1 MKFIKRIKIGI
12 REIKQKNKVKE
23 YLIQKEKENL
33 EENGYKI
40 YSQNDE
46 DGIINYVFSKI
57 KTKSNKF
64 VEIGI
69 EDGIECNTRNLVEN
83 FGWEGIMID
92 GNTKETKRAREF
104 YLSDRVSIVNSIVTP
119 NNINKFI
126 SEDVDLLSIDVDGS
140 DYWLWKAVKYNPSL
154 VIIEY
159 NSTFYDKSI
168 TIPYS
173 DSFRK
178 EFHPDWLLHSA
189 GLNAFIKLGK
199 EKGYKFIY
207 ANGINAF
214 FLRYD
219 SDENNQFKELT
230 FEEGYRENLGRRI
243 WGTPE
248 EQFNLIKDRE
258 IVNV

>member
-1 MKFIKRIKIGI
+1 MKILKRIKIGL
-12 REIKQKNKVKE
+12 RELEQRKKVKE
-23 YLIQKEKENL
+23 YLIQKERDRL
-33 EENGYKI
+33 EDNGYKI

-46 DGIINYVFSKI
+46 DGIINYIFSKI

-83 FGWEGIMID
+83 FGWEGIMVD
-92 GNTKETKRAREF
+92 GNKKETKRARYF
-104 YLSDRVSIVNSIVTP
+104 YSGDRVSVVNSIVTP
-119 NNINKFI
+119 NNINKFL
-126 SEDVDLLSIDVDGS
+126 SKDVDLLSIDVDGS
-140 DYWLWKAVKYNPSL
+140 DYWLWKAVKYTPRL

-173 DSFRK
+173 DNFRK
-178 EFHPDWLLHSA
+178 EVHPDWLLHSA

-214 FLRYD
+214 FVLNELD
-219 SDENNQFKELT
+219 FKELT
-230 FEEGYRENLGRRI
+230 FEEGYKENLGRRI

-258 IVNV
+258 LINV

>member
-1 MKFIKRIKIGI
+1 MKLFKRIKIKI
-12 REIKQKNKVKE
+12 REKRNRKKVSEYLKQKDKE
-23 YLIQKEKENL
+23 ELKD
-33 EENGYKI
+33 NGYKI

-46 DGIINYVFSKI
+46 DGIINYIFSKI

-83 FGWEGIMID
+83 FGWEGIMVD
-92 GNTKETKRAREF
+92 GNKKESRRARKF
-104 YLSDRVSIVNSIVTP
+104 YSGDRVSIINSIVTP
-119 NNINKFI
+119 SNINKFI
-126 SEDVDLLSIDVDGS
+126 SEDVDFLSIDVDGS
-140 DYWLWKAVKYNPSL
+140 DYWLWKAVKYKPSL

-159 NSTFYDKSI
+159 NSSFYDKSI

-173 DSFRK
+173 DKFRVEK
-178 EFHPDWLLHSA
+178 HPDWLLHSA

-214 FLRYD
+214 FVLNELD
-219 SDENNQFKELT
+219 FKELT

-243 WGTPE
+243 WGTPV

-258 IVNV
+258 LINV